1 MTFDKLADR
10 CLLFVDDDKALLIEL
25 IKEAER
31 ELTRSCNILEQT
43 LTFTPNG
50 TENGT
55 FLLYSTYKQII
66 HVKYNGTTL
75 HPIQESE
82 VAWESDNTVGDG
94 TPTGYFIRNVKTTAG
109 YVYLLTNQAPSSGS
123 LQIVFDASLSP
134 NGGDVPTQH
143 ITDLSIPEMYGN
155 DLCNYA
161 VAVSSAKLNPGM
173 HDKHWM
179 LWNQSIETIT
189 NQDADRELIHTIKR
203 EV

>member
-31 ELTRSCNILEQT
+31 ELTRHCNILEAETSYEVTGLESGRFT
-43 LTFTPNG
+43 LNSTFKQVILATFDG
-50 TENGT
+50 DKISLITED
-55 FLLYSTYKQII
+55 
-66 HVKYNGTTL
+66 
-75 HPIQESE
+75 E
-82 VAWESDNTVGDG
+82 VSLEDDNTIRSG
-94 TPTGYFIRNVKTTAG
+94 TPTAYYIRNNYLFTNYAPTTGDLKVA
-109 YVYLLTNQAPSSGS
+109 
-123 LQIVFDASLSP
+123 FDGALSV
-134 NGGDVPTQH
+134 NGGDSPSQGTTN
-143 ITDLSIPEMYGN
+143 ITIPEMFGN